1 MELLLSSV
9 RAAEGKVE
17 AAALDPAAG
26 VADYVQLEKDLAELQ
41 VRLCTARHYEGL
53 KKQCERSMTELRTRI
68 DKEAKKAARAGLQ
81 PLEKGKGAAARKKKR
96 AAAAAWRR
104 DNVAKWEA
112 ALRKAAAV
120 NVMATEAFEAA
131 LN

>member
-1 MELLLSSV
+1 
-9 RAAEGKVE
+9 
-17 AAALDPAAG
+17 
-26 VADYVQLEKDLAELQ
+26 
-41 VRLCTARHYEGL
+41 
-53 KKQCERSMTELRTRI
+53 MTELRTRI